1 MYVIN
6 THTHIYIGCSCKYG
20 HHRFLPGLAG
30 FTGHETSQF
39 QKTLYISVLYVC
51 IIYVSLFIQGKAKV
65 ATEKTEISPEKKDET
80 VCSGGSMRDTPLFCK
95 ILTCKCRGDVFY
107 QKGFI

>member
-6 THTHIYIGCSCKYG
+6 TYIYIGCSCKYG

-39 QKTLYISVLYVC
+39 QKTLYISVLYIC

-65 ATEKTEISPEKKDET
+65 ATEKTEISPEKKRRN
-80 VCSGGSMRDTPLFCK
+80 CLLWG
-95 ILTCKCRGDVFY
+95 FY
-107 QKGFI
+107 ERHSSFL

>member
-6 THTHIYIGCSCKYG
+6 THIYIYIGCSCKYG

-39 QKTLYISVLYVC
+39 QKTLYISVLYIC

-65 ATEKTEISPEKKDET
+65 ATEKTEISPEKKRRN
-80 VCSGGSMRDTPLFCK
+80 CLLWG
-95 ILTCKCRGDVFY
+95 FY
-107 QKGFI
+107 ERHSSFLQDFDL